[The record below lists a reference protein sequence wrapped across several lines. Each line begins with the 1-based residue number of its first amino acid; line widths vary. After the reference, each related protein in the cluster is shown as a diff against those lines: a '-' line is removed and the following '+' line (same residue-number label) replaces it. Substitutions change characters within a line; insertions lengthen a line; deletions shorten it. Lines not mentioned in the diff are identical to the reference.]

1 MSGTERPARGLRMEE
16 REYGAMRPAGLKER
30 GGYCQSSAA
39 ASSSKPLTGNP
50 NRTRPMTYR
59 LAFAILAS
67 ALALPACEAPERQ
80 GGSAADAQE
89 AAAETHQR
97 PAAQGARTGRVLHFA
112 DLPPSGPDDTPAA
125 QVGGTSVYVSEV
137 RREAA
142 ARDLIEDGEALD
154 PTDPVFAEVLNELI
168 DQRLLALEARRRGL
182 HEDVEARRR
191 LAAAEERILG
201 NILVETA
208 VSRAVTEE
216 AVERV
221 YSRQRELVPALEE
234 ARARHILTATQDE
247 IDQVARLLA
256 EGRDFAALARRVS
269 RDPAS
274 RSDGGDLGWMSRDAV
289 LPELSRAV
297 FSTPPGEVSSPFRSQ
312 YGWHVVKVEQRRTLP
327 RPGLDELRPGIV
339 RFLTME
345 GIEQLLT
352 DIRRTYPVLRT
363 AAAAP
368 PLRQAETL
376 EAAPETEDDDDGEET
391 GTRPEAEAADAPD
404 GEDGAAEA
412 SSGG

>member
-1 MSGTERPARGLRMEE
+1 MEQ

-39 ASSSKPLTGNP
+39 ARAAKPLTRNT
-50 NRTRPMTYR
+50 NRTLPMTHR
-59 LAFAILAS
+59 LAFALLS
-67 ALALPACEAPERQ
+67 ALALAACEAPERQ
-80 GGSAADAQE
+80 GGSAAGAQE
-89 AAAETHQR
+89 AAREQPRDR
-97 PAAQGARTGRVLHFA
+97 PAAQGTRTGRILHFA
-112 DLPPSGPDDTPAA
+112 DLPPAGPEDASAA

-142 ARDLIEDGEALD
+142 ARGLVGEGEELD
-154 PTDPVFAEVLNELI
+154 VSDPVFTEVLDELI

-216 AVERV
+216 SVERV

-247 IDQVARLLA
+247 IDEVARLLA
-256 EGRDFAALARRVS
+256 EGQDFAALARRVS

-274 RSDGGDLGWMSRDAV
+274 RADGGDLGWMSRDAV

-345 GIEQLLT
+345 GIERLLT

-363 AAAAP
+363 AYAAP
-368 PLRQAETL
+368 PLLRRPAE
-376 EAAPETEDDDDGEET
+376 ASGDGQDASAPESESD
-391 GTRPEAEAADAPD
+391 
-404 GEDGAAEA
+404 DGAAEA

>member
-1 MSGTERPARGLRMEE
+1 E
-16 REYGAMRPAGLKER
+16 
-30 GGYCQSSAA
+30 
-39 ASSSKPLTGNP
+39 
-50 NRTRPMTYR
+50 
-59 LAFAILAS
+59 
-67 ALALPACEAPERQ
+67 
-80 GGSAADAQE
+80 
-89 AAAETHQR
+89 R
-97 PAAQGARTGRVLHFA
+97 PAAQGTRTGRILHFA
-112 DLPPSGPDDTPAA
+112 DLPPAGPGDAPAA

-137 RREAA
+137 RREAVS
-142 ARDLIEDGEALD
+142 RGLIEDGDALD
-154 PTDPVFAEVLNELI
+154 VSDPMFTEVLDELI
-168 DQRLLALEARRRGL
+168 EQRLLALEARRRGL

-234 ARARHILTATQDE
+234 ARARHILTATQNE
-247 IDQVARLLA
+247 IDEVARLLA
-256 EGRDFAALARRVS
+256 EGQDFAALARRVS

-274 RSDGGDLGWMSRDAV
+274 RADGGDLGWMSRDAV

-297 FSTPPGEVSSPFRSQ
+297 FSTPPGEVSSPFRSE

-345 GIEQLLT
+345 GIERLLT

-363 AAAAP
+363 ANAIPPLLRRPAEEAAEPEDRDAAP
-368 PLRQAETL
+368 D
-376 EAAPETEDDDDGEET
+376 TENDE
-391 GTRPEAEAADAPD
+391 
-404 GEDGAAEA
+404 GASEA